1 MNESNIGLAIF
12 LLIAVVFPPS
22 KYFGARGFMLDWD
35 HLIEKPAKRLYPPKF
50 IQFRYDIGKTR
61 INIITYL
68 VFLVDFADW
77 VLCISLLPCVLLF
90 KGDILD
96 VTMVVYAFVFF
107 IINVPIGIAHT
118 ICVCRIA
125 KKKKIKLNTA
135 QYIAMRTIAALL
147 ILQHSPVQKE
157 AMQWCKEYEEIIEP
171 FLKDFERC
179 LKKKKGVRYISEEG
193 LKWVID
199 KIIPKY
205 QEHLTYNISGKE
217 PKSTEPPKKL
227 LTIYLIK
234 NNKTIIQVPIK
245 KA

>member
-12 LLIAVVFPPS
+12 LLIAVLIPPQ
-22 KYFGARGFMLDWD
+22 KYFGARGFMFNWE
-35 HLIEKPAKRLYPPKF
+35 HLIEKPAKRLSPPKF
-50 IQFRYDIGKTR
+50 IQFRYDIGKTP

-68 VFLVDFADW
+68 VFLADFADW
-77 VLCISLLPCVLLF
+77 VLCIALLPCVLLF

-96 VTMVVYAFVFF
+96 IAIVVYIIVFF

-125 KKKKIKLNTA
+125 KKKKIKLYSE
-135 QYIAMRTIAALL
+135 QYVAMRTLATLL
-147 ILQHSPVQKE
+147 ISQHSPEQKE
-157 AMQWCKEYEEIIEP
+157 AIQQCKEYEEIIEP

-234 NNKTIIQVPIK
+234 NNKPIIQVPIK

>member
-12 LLIAVVFPPS
+12 LLIAVLIPPQ
-22 KYFGARGFMLDWD
+22 KYFGARGFMFNWE
-35 HLIEKPAKRLYPPKF
+35 HLIEKPAKRLSPPKF
-50 IQFRYDIGKTR
+50 IQFRYDIGKTP

-68 VFLVDFADW
+68 VFLADFADW
-77 VLCISLLPCVLLF
+77 VLCIALLPCVLLF

-96 VTMVVYAFVFF
+96 IAIVVYIIVFF

-125 KKKKIKLNTA
+125 KKKKIKLYSE
-135 QYIAMRTIAALL
+135 QYVAMRTLATLL
-147 ILQHSPVQKE
+147 ISQHSPEQKE
-157 AMQWCKEYEEIIEP
+157 AIQQCKEYEEIIEP

-217 PKSTEPPKKL
+217 PKSTEPLKKL

>member
-12 LLIAVVFPPS
+12 LLIAVLIPPQ
-22 KYFGARGFMLDWD
+22 KYFGARGFMIAWD
-35 HLIEKPAKRLYPPKF
+35 HLIEKPAKRLSPPKF
-50 IQFRYDIGKTR
+50 IQFRYDIGKTP

-68 VFLVDFADW
+68 VFLADFADW
-77 VLCISLLPCVLLF
+77 VLCIALLPCVLLF

-96 VTMVVYAFVFF
+96 VTIVVYAFVFF

-125 KKKKIKLNTA
+125 KKKKIKLNTE
-135 QYIAMRTIAALL
+135 QYVAMRTLPTLL
-147 ILQHSPVQKE
+147 ISQHSPEQKE
-157 AMQWCKEYEEIIEP
+157 AIQQCKEYEEIIEP

-193 LKWVID
+193 LKLVID

-205 QEHLTYNISGKE
+205 QEHLTYNISVKE

>member
-1 MNESNIGLAIF
+1 
-12 LLIAVVFPPS
+12 
-22 KYFGARGFMLDWD
+22 MLDWD
-35 HLIEKPAKRLYPPKF
+35 HLIEKPAKRLSPPKF
-50 IQFRYDIGKTR
+50 IQSRYDIGKTP

-68 VFLVDFADW
+68 VFLADFADW
-77 VLCISLLPCVLLF
+77 VLCIVSLPCVLLF
-90 KGDILD
+90 KGNISD
-96 VTMVVYAFVFF
+96 VTMVVCAFVFL
-107 IINVPIGIAHT
+107 IINLPINIAGT
-118 ICVCRIA
+118 ICVCIIA
-125 KKKKIKLNTA
+125 KKKKIKLNTE
-135 QYIAMRTIAALL
+135 QYVAMRTLATLL
-147 ILQHSPVQKE
+147 ISQHSPEQKE
-157 AMQWCKEYEEIIEP
+157 AIQQCKEYEEIIEP

>member
-12 LLIAVVFPPS
+12 LLIVILIPPQ
-22 KYFGARGFMLDWD
+22 KYFGASGFMFNWD
-35 HLIEKPAKRLYPPKF
+35 HLIEKPAKRLSPPKF
-50 IQFRYDIGKTR
+50 IQFRYDIGKAP

-68 VFLVDFADW
+68 VFLADFADW
-77 VLCISLLPCVLLF
+77 VLCIVSLPCVLLF

-96 VTMVVYAFVFF
+96 VAMVVYVILFF
-107 IINVPIGIAHT
+107 IINVPIGIADT
-118 ICVCRIA
+118 ICVFRIA
-125 KKKKIKLNTA
+125 KKKKIKLNTEK
-135 QYIAMRTIAALL
+135 YVAMRTLAELL
-147 ILQHSPVQKE
+147 ISQHSPEHKE
-157 AMQWCKEYEEIIEP
+157 VIQQCKEYEEIIEP